1 MGKSNDVMEF
11 SMMTMFGKTNDVI
24 DLFLTKK

>member
-11 SMMTMFGKTNDVI
+11 SMMTMFWKTNDVI

>member
-11 SMMTMFGKTNDVI
+11 SMMTMFWKTNDVK